1 MLQPDLAHDQGM
13 KKVLLASSLALFA
26 NALCAQ
32 TVSVQATGTLF
43 LSAVGSGQPV
53 TQTQP
58 VVNSTTLQS
67 AGVGNI
73 VLSTGVTTT
82 LSTTAAS
89 PPWPGPTMGWY
100 SLASVDVTLRYSA
113 TAPVAG
119 VLRLTVNPSCVMVAP
134 PYVDVGDDGLYEV
147 PPSGAA
153 SVVDVPVVLGPRPIV
168 VRVYD
173 QVVNF
178 GATCASSMSVEFLPQ
193 PANLDTNGIACGPSL
208 AAALLRPTTT
218 SGRLWLHVDDA
229 VVPASLAAAIV
240 FGSTPVPMGPSCG
253 PGLVGDGWVLVTPT
267 PGGFDLPVPLSTG
280 LLGSVQLQ
288 HVGLQLPFSLLWSNR
303 VGLTLP

>member
-1 MLQPDLAHDQGM
+1 M
-13 KKVLLASSLALFA
+13 KKVLLVSSLAFLV

-58 VVNSTTLQS
+58 VVNSTSLQN

-73 VLSTGVTTT
+73 VLSTGVATS
-82 LSTTAAS
+82 LSTTASS

-100 SLASVDVTLRYSA
+100 SLASADVTLRYSA

-119 VLRLTVNPSCVMVAP
+119 VLRLTVNPACVMVGP
-134 PYVDVGDDGLYEV
+134 PFIDVGDDGLYEV
-147 PPSGAA
+147 PPSGLP

-168 VRVYD
+168 VRLYD

-178 GATCASSMSVEFLPQ
+178 GSTCSSSMSVQFLPQ
-193 PANLDTNGIACGPSL
+193 VANLDTSGVACGPSL
-208 AAALLRPTTT
+208 AAALLRPST
-218 SGRLWLHVDDA
+218 SNGRLWLHIDDA
-229 VVPASLAAAIV
+229 AVPASLAAAIV
-240 FGSTPVPMGPSCG
+240 FGSTPVAMGPTCG

-288 HVGLQLPFSLLWSNR
+288 HVGLQLPFQLLWSNR